1 MIFILLLGVLVT
13 ACGIWLIK
21 MVIDAKR
28 NNSYESDD
36 KIEFTEETGYTLASM
51 GVVMII
57 SSIVKMSGGI
67 GTGAFVFIFLLNI
80 IGLAGLLYLIYQKH
94 YSHN

>member
-1 MIFILLLGVLVT
+1 MIIILLLGVLLT
-13 ACGIWLIK
+13 ASGVWLIK
-21 MVIDAKR
+21 TVIDAKKKKSNE
-28 NNSYESDD
+28 NN
-36 KIEFTEETGYTLASM
+36 KVEFTEETGYTLASM
-51 GVVMII
+51 GVVMMI

-67 GTGAFVFIFLLNI
+67 GTVGFVFVFLLNI

>member
-1 MIFILLLGVLVT
+1 MIIILLLGVLLT
-13 ACGIWLIK
+13 ASGIWLIK
-21 MVIDAKR
+21 MVVDAKK
-28 NNSYESDD
+28 NKSKENDS

-51 GVVMII
+51 GIVMII

-67 GTGAFVFIFLLNI
+67 GTGGFIFVFLLNI
-80 IGLAGLLYLIYQKH
+80 IGLGGLLYLIYQKH

>member
-1 MIFILLLGVLVT
+1 MIIILLLGILIT

-21 MVIDAKR
+21 MVIDSKR
-28 NNSYESDD
+28 SKSDD
-36 KIEFTEETGYTLASM
+36 SKIEFTEEVAYTLASM
-51 GVVMII
+51 GAVMII

-94 YSHN
+94 YTHN